1 MIKWIGQH
9 IVSLIARFR
18 DDVYLENLE
27 EQTQDH
33 VVGIDDDGKLYKQ
46 DRGTTDSFTVEDGDT
61 TDVVISNGKH
71 WKFVEGGNIDINWTD
86 TSTGSSS
93 DEYDLTFGVST
104 RPSFEVV
111 ELISPYTIESRE
123 SVKIQVDSANTAN
136 ANHVFD
142 FVNGAGDTIGK
153 LDKDGNL
160 SIKGELRTLSAG
172 GKGDLGEFVEANI
185 PSLNASKVNDGT
197 FADARIPNLGASKIT
212 SGTFGTSQIPS
223 LDTGKITTGTLSEAR
238 GGTGVADVKQII
250 TRQAFQC
257 NFIDDIGTTKHYLPL
272 AGILENTVRYQDE
285 AAMLAPCDGRVASV
299 TLKMENLGGAS
310 GNITFGVEVAENPD
324 TGFAQTWTTVE
335 TETFG
340 IGSGDNHD
348 TFHFHFTQST
358 AGANSGTSKHFDA
371 TMMWA
376 ISIQSDDASLG
387 GDGGNDERWFVTAVV
402 EWDWSTYLGTKGT
415 TTKYTSVP

>member
-172 GKGDLGEFVEANI
+172 GKGDLGQFVEANI
-185 PSLNASKVNDGT
+185 PNLNADKVNDGT

-223 LDTGKITTGTLSEAR
+223 LDTGKITTGTLSKDRYVRSPVFSLTQYSSTVADDIHIGNSTYGNSHFNWNQALDKDATSLNKNFENCGCYIPEAVSKVIVKASVR
-238 GGTGVADVKQII
+238 LNASETLILAAFKAPAAPSSGNLVLTHLDDDSTSTYVTASSTSARYVNITLTHTGTIAADSVIFVGCGQDGGT
-250 TRQAFQC
+250 
-257 NFIDDIGTTKHYLPL
+257 N
-272 AGILENTVRYQDE
+272 
-285 AAMLAPCDGRVASV
+285 GRVLKANISV
-299 TLKMENLGGAS
+299 L
-310 GNITFGVEVAENPD
+310 
-324 TGFAQTWTTVE
+324 
-335 TETFG
+335 TE
-340 IGSGDNHD
+340 I
-348 TFHFHFTQST
+348 
-358 AGANSGTSKHFDA
+358 
-371 TMMWA
+371 
-376 ISIQSDDASLG
+376 
-387 GDGGNDERWFVTAVV
+387 
-402 EWDWSTYLGTKGT
+402 
-415 TTKYTSVP
+415 